1 MKKTLIIGLLAIFVL
16 VSGCT
21 STTTVRPAEPTPIAT
36 PTPVP
41 PISTV
46 TPIPPVTPIPTPT
59 PTKETYTPTLTPTAT
74 PKLTTTPTPTVTPT
88 PAATPILTVTPTPTE
103 QPSVNV
109 NITNFNF
116 VPTTVYVPIGKTV
129 NWINNDNVIHT
140 ITSVTGSFDSGS
152 IDPGTTYSYTFN
164 QTGTYEYSCTIHAS
178 IPHGRVIVTAG

>member
-36 PTPVP
+36 STPMP
-41 PISTV
+41 PISIV

-59 PTKETYTPTLTPTAT
+59 PTKETYTPTPTPTPIPKLTTTPMPTAT
-74 PKLTTTPTPTVTPT
+74 PKLT
-88 PAATPILTVTPTPTE
+88 ATPTPTE

-109 NITNFNF
+109 NITNLNF
-116 VPTTVYVPIGKTV
+116 VPTTVYVPVGKTV
-129 NWINNDNVIHT
+129 NWINNDNVTHT

-164 QTGTYEYSCTIHAS
+164 QTGTYEYSCTIHAI
-178 IPHGRVIVTAG
+178 IPHGRVIVT

>member
-21 STTTVRPAEPTPIAT
+21 STTTVTPAEPTPIAT
-36 PTPVP
+36 PTPMP

-46 TPIPPVTPIPTPT
+46 TPVPTPT
-59 PTKETYTPTLTPTAT
+59 PTKETYTPTPTPTPI
-74 PKLTTTPTPTVTPT
+74 PKLTTTPTPTAT
-88 PAATPILTVTPTPTE
+88 PALTATPTPTE

-109 NITNFNF
+109 NITNLNF

-129 NWINNDNVIHT
+129 IWTNNDDVIHT

>member
-36 PTPVP
+36 PTPMP
-41 PISTV
+41 PIST
-46 TPIPPVTPIPTPT
+46 VTPIPTPT
-59 PTKETYTPTLTPTAT
+59 PTKETYTPTPTHI
-74 PKLTTTPTPTVTPT
+74 PKLTTTPTPT
-88 PAATPILTVTPTPTE
+88 ATPKLTATPTPTE

-109 NITNFNF
+109 NITNLNF

-140 ITSVTGSFDSGS
+140 VTSVTGSFDSGS

>member
-59 PTKETYTPTLTPTAT
+59 PTKETYIPTPTPVPT
-74 PKLTTTPTPTVTPT
+74 LTTTPMPTATST

-109 NITNFNF
+109 NITNLNF

-140 ITSVTGSFDSGS
+140 VTSVTGSFDSGS

>member
-36 PTPVP
+36 PTPIP
-41 PISTV
+41 SISTV
-46 TPIPPVTPIPTPT
+46 TPVPTPT
-59 PTKETYTPTLTPTAT
+59 PIKETYTPTPTPTPI
-74 PKLTTTPTPTVTPT
+74 PKLTTTPTPTATPAPTATPT
-88 PAATPILTVTPTPTE
+88 LTATPTPTE

-109 NITNFNF
+109 NITNLNF

-129 NWINNDNVIHT
+129 IWTNNDDVIHT

>member
-21 STTTVRPAEPTPIAT
+21 STTTVRPEEPTPIAT
-36 PTPVP
+36 PTPMP
-41 PISTV
+41 SIPTV
-46 TPIPPVTPIPTPT
+46 TPVPTVTPIPTPT
-59 PTKETYTPTLTPTAT
+59 PIKETYTPT
-74 PKLTTTPTPTVTPT
+74 PTPIPT
-88 PAATPILTVTPTPTE
+88 LTATPILTATPTPTE

-109 NITNFNF
+109 NITNLNF

>member
-36 PTPVP
+36 QTPMP
-41 PISTV
+41 PIPTA
-46 TPIPPVTPIPTPT
+46 TPIPTPT
-59 PTKETYTPTLTPTAT
+59 PTKETYTPTPTPIPTLTATPTAT
-74 PKLTTTPTPTVTPT
+74 PTLT
-88 PAATPILTVTPTPTE
+88 ATPTPTE

-109 NITNFNF
+109 NITNLNF

-129 NWINNDNVIHT
+129 TWTNNDDVTHT

-152 IDPGTTYSYTFN
+152 IDPGTTYSYTFD

-178 IPHGRVIVTAG
+178 IPHGRVIVTA